1 MVRIIPAID
10 RKLLRD
16 LWQVKGQVLAIV
28 LILMC
33 GVTAFVMTRSALV
46 SLEQTRAAYYDR
58 HRFADVFARVKRA
71 PQVLAD
77 RVAEIPGVIHV
88 TTRVVQDV
96 TLDVRG
102 LPEPAV
108 GRLISLPE
116 RDDGG
121 DLNTVYLRLGRFP
134 DPAHDDEVLA
144 SEAFTVANKLNPG
157 DTVSAIINGR
167 KKTLRIVGVALAPE
181 YIFQMRQGDFFPD
194 DKRFAVMWMARRPL
208 EYAFDLRGA
217 FNDLALALAP
227 GTSEAEVLRQLD
239 DLTAE
244 YGGTGAIGRDEQI
257 SHKFVSD
264 EFENLRNI
272 SRIAP
277 NIFLGVA
284 AFLLNV
290 VLSRLVASQREQ
302 IAALKA
308 FGYSNLAVGWHY
320 LKFAL
325 VIVVLGLAG
334 GMVGGILQ
342 GQWMTSLYQKFYRF
356 PILLFHYEP
365 GVFLEATII
374 ALLAAAVGTLGA
386 VRRAVRL
393 PPAEAMRPPAPPR
406 YKPTIVERVG
416 LAKFLSPGARMV
428 LRNLERKPISAGLA
442 VLGLGFGS
450 AVLIMGFFIGD
461 AFDWIVDVQF
471 DVMQRQ
477 SVSVS
482 FVEPR
487 PGRIRHELTQ
497 LPGVIA
503 AEPFRVAPAKLRHGP
518 RSKRLAI
525 RGLVGEPRLMRLID
539 DEIHP
544 ISLPA
549 DGLVLGDELAK
560 ILAVKVGD
568 AVTVEIMEGQ
578 RQTRQVPVSM
588 IVREIV
594 GANAYMRLDALNR
607 LLGESDA
614 VSGGYLIADG
624 RELPELYAALKERPA
639 LAAAQVKSAQIQNF
653 QEIQQEN
660 MRIIRSFYVSFGV
673 VIAVGV
679 VYNAAQVSLAERSR
693 DLASLRVLGFTR
705 GEISAILLGELAVLV
720 LLSLPVGQALGYG
733 LATMI
738 AKSVESE
745 AIRMP
750 VVIFPATYSVAAGV
764 ILGSAIFSALIVR
777 RKLDKLDLVAVLK
790 TQY

>member
-1 MVRIIPAID
+1 MISAID

-71 PQVLAD
+71 PRSLAD
-77 RVAEIPGVIHV
+77 RVAEIPGVV
-88 TTRVVQDV
+88 TVSTRVVQDV

-116 RDDGG
+116 YDAAG

-134 DPAHDDEVLA
+134 DPARDDEVLA
-144 SEAFTVANKLNPG
+144 SEAFTVANKLEPG

-167 KKTLRIVGVALAPE
+167 KKLLRIVGVALAPE

-194 DKRFAVMWMARRPL
+194 DKRFAVMWMPRRPL
-208 EYAFDLRGA
+208 EFAFDLRGA
-217 FNDLALALAP
+217 FNDLTLTLAP
-227 GTSEAEVLRQLD
+227 GAVEKEVLRQLD

-244 YGGTGAIGRDEQI
+244 YGGTGAVGRDEQL

-264 EFENLRNI
+264 EFENLKNI

-290 VLSRLVASQREQ
+290 VLSRLVTSQREQ

-308 FGYSNLAVGWHY
+308 FGYSSLAVGWHY

-325 VIVVLGLAG
+325 VIVALGLVG
-334 GMVGGILQ
+334 GMIGGILQ

-365 GVFLEATII
+365 SVFIEATVI
-374 ALLAAAVGTLGA
+374 ALIAAGVGTLGA
-386 VRRAVRL
+386 VRRAVTL
-393 PPAEAMRPPAPPR
+393 PPAEAMRPPSPPR
-406 YKPTIVERVG
+406 YRATLAERIG
-416 LAKFLSPGARMV
+416 LARLLSPGARMV
-428 LRNLERKPISAGLA
+428 LRNLERKPISAALSI
-442 VLGLGFGS
+442 LGLGFGS

-461 AFDWIVDVQF
+461 AFDWIVDIQF

-477 SVSVS
+477 TVSVS

-487 PGRIRHELTQ
+487 PGRINHELAH

-503 AEPFRVAPAKLRHGP
+503 AEPFRAVAAKLRHGP
-518 RSKRLAI
+518 RSKRLAV
-525 RGLVGEPRLMRLID
+525 RGLVGEPRLLRLID
-539 DEIHP
+539 E
-544 ISLPA
+544 SLHAVALPPE
-549 DGLVLGDELAK
+549 GLVLGDELAK
-560 ILAVKVGD
+560 ILDVRAGESVSIEVL
-568 AVTVEIMEGQ
+568 EGQ
-578 RQTRQVPVSM
+578 RPIREVTVSL
-588 IVREIV
+588 IVKEIV
-594 GANAYMRLDALNR
+594 GANAYMRIDALNR
-607 LLGESDA
+607 LMGESDA
-614 VSGGYLIADG
+614 VSGGYLIADSN
-624 RELPELYAALKERPA
+624 ELPNLYATLKERPA
-639 LAAAQVKSAQIQNF
+639 LAAAQVKSAMVQNF
-653 QEIQQEN
+653 NDIQQEN
-660 MRIIRSFYVSFGV
+660 MRIIRSFYVTFGII
-673 VIAVGV
+673 IAVGV

-720 LLSLPVGQALGYG
+720 LASLPVGQLLGQG
-733 LATMI
+733 LAYMI

-750 VVIFPATYSVAAGV
+750 VVIFPATYSVAAIV
-764 ILGSAIFSALIVR
+764 ILASAVASALIVR